1 MYRIVVLDNNGEHD
15 LDMLEP
21 SFPFNFESNDVAQ
34 LNDSTASWSYSISL
48 PRTANNERLL
58 GNAGVPFVNSLTPY
72 MKMECNVYADGLR
85 IIHRGVLVIDTTTR
99 TEYKVQILAGTANV
113 FDLMKGVDFATWNKT
128 TVTLPA
134 TSLPSRTDPTAD
146 TAYAFYMPLLIS
158 TDNSTR
164 QNTKSGDFYWYATPF
179 LRVGGTTS
187 SGVLKNLMQQI
198 GYSLVTD
205 IPDATLDSLWLSMAK
220 RKKHNSGASGYI
232 WQSSE
237 VRTGIDNVITNNG
250 KTPYGHSR
258 IVARCA
264 ITARYDSHHSR
275 ISSASCFSNFVS
287 AGGTV
292 NIYVYDQSYIPG
304 QANTPIATIRTS
316 DFTVS
321 GDNIIAS
328 VDVDDTVS
336 HLEFKTFGGDSNTT
350 WRYYDGSTFTEFTG
364 LCSSCNWRVQ
374 TIPDDNGD
382 NAVSGMNMNLEAN
395 CGIANGMDF
404 FKILSQVFGWT
415 VKVDADTKTIYARTF
430 DYIVGNKAN
439 AKDWTSRLDMAEDI
453 EADFEFGKY
462 AQENV
467 IKLQENKL
475 GGYTETGAFT
485 IPNVNLASTTNLLD
499 IKVTSG
505 RTNRVEQWERKETDE
520 YQWKDGSAPHLLK
533 WEDNTQGVTHIMP
546 ADILANYQPLIDTL
560 QQVVLIK
567 VKMIL
572 SAVDIL
578 NFDQFV
584 PIYLRQYGRYF
595 YVNKISNWESGKACD
610 VELLQLTF

>member
-85 IIHRGVLVIDTTTR
+85 IIHRGVLVIDTTSR

-113 FDLMKGVDFATWNKT
+113 FDLMKGISFATWNKT

-134 TSLPSRTDPTAD
+134 TTQPSVTDPASGNSY
-146 TAYAFYMPLLIS
+146 AYYMPLFIS
-158 TDNSTR
+158 TGNISTR
-164 QNTKSGDFYWYATPF
+164 QSTKEDDFYMYATPF
-179 LRVGGTTS
+179 LRVGNPTQAGT
-187 SGVLKNLMQQI
+187 LKNLLDEI

-205 IPDATLDSLWLSMAK
+205 TPDALLDKLWLTMIK
-220 RKKHNSGASGYI
+220 RKKTTGGNSYMWRSAWSG
-232 WQSSE
+232 
-237 VRTGIDNVITNNG
+237 TGTSNVITNEGKSRRG
-250 KTPYGHSR
+250 KTRFSCSFTSRNDFYNPYRHEF
-258 IVARCA
+258 
-264 ITARYDSHHSR
+264 
-275 ISSASCFSNFVS
+275 ISLSNIFASFPGSVYLIF
-287 AGGTV
+287 
-292 NIYVYDQSYIPG
+292 YDQNGNQLARVDKMQFS
-304 QANTPIATIRTS
+304 
-316 DFTVS
+316 VS
-321 GDNIIAS
+321 GNDLVAS
-328 VDVDDTVS
+328 ATVDGS
-336 HLEFKTFGGDSNTT
+336 AEYASFYTFGGASTET
-350 WRYYDGSTFTEFTG
+350 WRYYDGSNFIEFTNG
-364 LCSSCNWRVQ
+364 LHITSYNWRVE
-374 TIPDDNGD
+374 TLPAEETD
-382 NAVSGMNMNLEAN
+382 NALAGQRMNLEAN

-462 AQENV
+462 AQENA

-475 GGYTETGAFT
+475 GGFTETGSFT
-485 IPNVNLASTTNLLD
+485 IPNVNLKETTNLLD

-505 RTNRVEQWERKETDE
+505 RSNRVEQWERKEIDE
-520 YQWKDGSAPHLLK
+520 YEWKDGNAPHLLK

>member
-15 LDMLEP
+15 LDMIEP

-113 FDLMKGVDFATWNKT
+113 FDLMKGISFATWNKT

-134 TSLPSRTDPTAD
+134 TTQPSVTDPASGNSY
-146 TAYAFYMPLLIS
+146 AYYMPLFIS
-158 TDNSTR
+158 TGNISTR
-164 QNTKSGDFYWYATPF
+164 QSTKEDDFYMYATPF
-179 LRVGGTTS
+179 LRVGNPTQAGT
-187 SGVLKNLMQQI
+187 LKNLLDEI

-205 IPDATLDSLWLSMAK
+205 TPDALLDKLWLTMIK
-220 RKKHNSGASGYI
+220 RKKTTGGNSYMWRSAWSG
-232 WQSSE
+232 
-237 VRTGIDNVITNNG
+237 TGTSNVITNEGKSRRG
-250 KTPYGHSR
+250 KTRFSCSFTSRNDFYNPYRHEF
-258 IVARCA
+258 
-264 ITARYDSHHSR
+264 
-275 ISSASCFSNFVS
+275 ISLSNIFASFPGSVYLIF
-287 AGGTV
+287 
-292 NIYVYDQSYIPG
+292 YDQNGNQLARVDKMQFS
-304 QANTPIATIRTS
+304 
-316 DFTVS
+316 VS
-321 GDNIIAS
+321 GNDLVAS
-328 VDVDDTVS
+328 ATVDGS
-336 HLEFKTFGGDSNTT
+336 AEYASFYTFGGASTET
-350 WRYYDGSTFTEFTG
+350 WRYYDGSNFIEFTNG
-364 LCSSCNWRVQ
+364 LHITSYNWRVE
-374 TIPDDNGD
+374 TLPAEETD
-382 NAVSGMNMNLEAN
+382 NALAGQRMNLEAN

-462 AQENV
+462 AQENA

-475 GGYTETGAFT
+475 GGFTETGSFT
-485 IPNVNLASTTNLLD
+485 IPNVNLKETTNLLD

-505 RTNRVEQWERKETDE
+505 RSNRVEQWERKEIDE